1 MKAYEEFAESSL
13 GSHCDQICEDQG
25 RETAQL
31 VEYSPNMYEVLCSNT
46 ITRENQ
52 AWWQEVEAEKSE
64 VQGCLHLQSLR
75 PV

>member
-52 AWWQEVEAEKSE
+52 A
-64 VQGCLHLQSLR
+64 R
-75 PV
+75 